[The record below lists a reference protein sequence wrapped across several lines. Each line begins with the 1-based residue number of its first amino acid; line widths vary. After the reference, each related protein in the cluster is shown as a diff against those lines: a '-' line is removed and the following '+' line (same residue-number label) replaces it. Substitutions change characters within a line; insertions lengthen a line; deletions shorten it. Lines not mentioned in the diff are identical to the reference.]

1 MDIVENRLE
10 MLKEFENKKVKVFK
24 TEYMC
29 EHAPARI
36 DTYTGVITKVQN
48 INYDMA
54 ILMKDVSYIPGK
66 ETWRGPGGMPTVL
79 VEPYTTPL
87 LLLTDFNQVAIVED

>member
-24 TEYMC
+24 TEYMG
-29 EHAPARI
+29 EHTPARI
-36 DTYTGVITKVQN
+36 DTYTGVITKVLN

-54 ILMKDVSYIPGK
+54 ILMKDVSYVPGK
-66 ETWRGPGGMPTVL
+66 ETWRGHGWRYAYSL

-87 LLLTDFNQVAIVED
+87 LLSNRL